1 MRTVILLDRSFARR
15 ERELLSR
22 LEIGLADEGLRVL
35 HAVPNEIIETE
46 FVGVYS
52 SSIGYDD
59 RGFPTTDRARVR
71 ELMQAI
77 GRAVEAEPGGS
88 VDVVHSFGQGC
99 ERLAVELA
107 SAVGAS
113 TLIETWQRLSFDA
126 AAEAYWRD
134 PGNVT
139 VLLPDPEMFRL
150 FTRLHKQV
158 RAEEVDWG
166 VHASGETVE
175 ARFSPERGSAPSV
188 ALLAE
193 CADMPRLEAA
203 LAGLAAAVSA
213 DAPGASGG
221 GSLADLLVFVDAD
234 RVRSPRLWRA
244 ARRHGLL
251 DRLSIVPR
259 AEARREPIL
268 HLGALLVPEPTG
280 RFRSIVLDAMARG
293 VPVVAAP
300 DPSISIL
307 SDPAIARLVQT
318 PSAAAWSEA
327 VRATLCEPAE
337 RERLTRSAKDFIR
350 SRRSASAHVAAVIRA
365 YSEAVA
371 RRARGEAS
379 SVGG

>member
-35 HAVPNEIIETE
+35 HAVPNAIIETE

-71 ELMQAI
+71 ELMETI
-77 GRAVEAEPGGS
+77 KDTVETEPGGS

-99 ERLAVELA
+99 ERLAVHLA
-107 SAVGAS
+107 SAVGAAA
-113 TLIETWQRLSFDA
+113 LIEVWQRSSFDA

-139 VLLPDPEMFRL
+139 LLLPDPEMFRS

-166 VHASGETVE
+166 VHASGEPTQ
-175 ARFSPERGSAPSV
+175 ARLSALNRSAPSV

-213 DAPGASGG
+213 GAPGVSDAGP
-221 GSLADLLVFVDAD
+221 LADLLVFVDAD
-234 RVRSPRLWRA
+234 RVRSSRLWRS

-268 HLGALLVPEPTG
+268 HLDALLVPEPTG

-318 PSAAAWSEA
+318 PSAAAWSEG
-327 VRATLCEPAE
+327 VRAALCDPDE
-337 RERLTRSAKDFIR
+337 REKITRSAREFVR

-365 YSEAVA
+365 YTEAVA